1 MNEQATQTPSREN
14 PRFGRKVF
22 FLDPPLTLNN
32 AIIEPLRGDEYE
44 IYVIQDYKLVKSI
57 LMENQDAMIFIN
69 IDHSLT
75 FKQWFNFIFSFK
87 DHPVLSTIFVG
98 IVSERATSSDQSL
111 FLENLPLPCGF
122 QILGSISNAVLL
134 ENFRKI
140 FELNG
145 AKGNRKYIRLD
156 CQNSKVVSACF
167 IRENKLY
174 EVIIKNISSV
184 GFACTFDEKSAKYFK
199 ENAVFNN
206 ISFTFGRNT
215 IVCPS
220 VVFRIM
226 ENTAVFL
233 FTSAMPLAYKE
244 AIRRFVQSV
253 LIKTFELKLKNYT
266 MDFTK
271 YKDEINMGEVAMAK
285 DARNSQISFDGDSDF
300 GNLENVEEI

>member
-1 MNEQATQTPSREN
+1 MNEQPAQTPSREN

-22 FLDPPLTLNN
+22 FLDPPMTLNKS
-32 AIIEPLRGDEYE
+32 IIEPLRDDEYE
-44 IYVIQDYKLVKSI
+44 IYVVEDYKILKAF
-57 LMENQDAMIFIN
+57 LMENHDAMVFIN
-69 IDHSLT
+69 IDHTLT
-75 FKQWFNFIFSFK
+75 FKQWFNYIFSFK
-87 DHPVLSTIFVG
+87 DNPTLATIYVG

-122 QILGSISNAVLL
+122 QIVGTTTYAVLL
-134 ENFRKI
+134 DNFRKI

-156 CQNSKVVSACF
+156 CKNTRVVSACF
-167 IRENKLY
+167 VQENKLF
-174 EVIIKNISSV
+174 EVFIQNISSV

-226 ENTAVFL
+226 DNTAVFL
-233 FTSAMPLAYKE
+233 FTPAMPLSYKE

-253 LIKTFELKLKNYT
+253 LIKTFELKLRNYS

-271 YKDEINMGEVAMAK
+271 YRDEIDMGAVAMAK
-285 DARNSQISFDGDSDF
+285 DARNAQINFDGDSDF
-300 GNLENVEEI
+300 GNLESVDEI

>member
-1 MNEQATQTPSREN
+1 MNEQTPQTPSREN

-22 FLDPPLTLNN
+22 FLDPPLTLNKS
-32 AIIEPLRGDEYE
+32 IIEPLRDDEYE
-44 IYVIQDYKLVKSI
+44 IYVVEDYKLLKSI
-57 LMENQDAMIFIN
+57 LMENQDAMVFIN

-75 FKQWFNFIFSFK
+75 FKQWFNYIFSFK
-87 DHPVLSTIFVG
+87 DNPVLSTIFVG

-111 FLENLPLPCGF
+111 FLEHLPLPCGF
-122 QILGSISNAVLL
+122 QIIGSTTNPILL

-167 IRENKLY
+167 IQDNKLF

-206 ISFTFGRNT
+206 ISFTFGRTT

-226 ENTAVFL
+226 DNTAVFL
-233 FTSAMPLAYKE
+233 FTNAMPLAYKE
-244 AIRRFVQSV
+244 AIRKFVQSV
-253 LIKTFELKLKNYT
+253 LIKTFELKLKNFS

-271 YKDEINMGEVAMAK
+271 YRDEIDMGAVAMAK
-285 DARNSQISFDGDSDF
+285 DVRNTQINFDGDSDF
-300 GNLENVEEI
+300 GNLESVDEI